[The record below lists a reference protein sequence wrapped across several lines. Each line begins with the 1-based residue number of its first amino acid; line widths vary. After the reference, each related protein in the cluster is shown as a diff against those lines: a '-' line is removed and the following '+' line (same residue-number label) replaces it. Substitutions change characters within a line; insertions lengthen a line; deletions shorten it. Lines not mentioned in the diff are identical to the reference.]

1 MCKKREQRIFKDKKL
16 IKIKIKFSNNI
27 TCLRNHLKIRS
38 LHNFR
43 IFSNYPNYN
52 KNKKFMNNGLIL
64 YLLKDKNRILKF
76 KKIFTS
82 KSIEKNRSKSISIFN
97 ANKLKA
103 SPNLEYLKSKIV
115 KLKPFDQITVNLA
128 KIFDVKKITNPA
140 RLKNKFKNLSRQ

>member
-1 MCKKREQRIFKDKKL
+1 
-16 IKIKIKFSNNI
+16 
-27 TCLRNHLKIRS
+27 
-38 LHNFR
+38 
-43 IFSNYPNYN
+43 
-52 KNKKFMNNGLIL
+52 MNNGLIL

-140 RLKNKFKNLSRQ
+140 RLKNKFKNLSRQFHGENIKTNYN